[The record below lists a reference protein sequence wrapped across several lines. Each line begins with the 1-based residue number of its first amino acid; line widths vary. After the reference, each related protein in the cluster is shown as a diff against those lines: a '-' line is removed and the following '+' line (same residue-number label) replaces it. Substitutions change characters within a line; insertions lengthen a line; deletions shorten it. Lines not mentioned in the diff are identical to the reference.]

1 MGLKQSQIYTKF
13 TPLMITIFAIVLA
26 SWLFWYSTHNLIAQ
40 ENQKLEHETLKVQ
53 NIIEDNFKTFIFG
66 LQGTRGVLIT
76 DDFQFDYR
84 KFRAY
89 AESRDLFNNFK
100 GALGFGFIRYL
111 KENKAKKDPAMIV
124 ELFEPAELSSFAIGS
139 DISLDANS
147 RDAAILSAKTGEV
160 VISKKLTFNQNEN
173 SPDFLFLLPV
183 YKTTKLLHNEQ
194 ERLKNLLGWVYTPLI
209 LDDLVEIIK
218 LKMPPDLNV
227 SLEIDENTPRI
238 SFGNLKETN
247 LFFAN
252 TKSTDIFVGSR
263 VWKLEVSDT
272 GNQVLSS
279 LLKLIVTFV
288 LGILTILFGG
298 SLLHLN
304 LLIKDRSLIEK
315 TNLLNSVI
323 NSASHAVI
331 STDPDGII
339 KIFNSAAERML
350 NYSADEVV
358 GIRSLSLIHDSNEVH
373 KRAEILTNE
382 LGKKISAGFEAF
394 VAKSLIL
401 GSDTNEW
408 TYIKKN
414 GEAFPVRLCMTP
426 IYNAENVLIGFLS
439 IAEDLTEQK
448 NLISTIET
456 QRVKMHAA
464 AKMSLLG
471 EMASGIAH
479 EINTPLATI
488 YGLANLLNEK
498 NEGGTNTK
506 EESRDKLHRIET
518 TTERIAK
525 IVKGLRLFSRNSEG
539 DSKEITSVDSIIES
553 TVALC
558 NEKMISE
565 CITLQTDIDKSL
577 SVYAKEAELSQV
589 LLNLVSNA
597 ADAICNEKNKWIKIE
612 SYQKETSVIIA
623 VTDCGGGI
631 TKSVAERMMNPFFT
645 TKEVGKGTGLG
656 LSISKSIV
664 ESHEGTLEYDS
675 SSLNTRFI
683 ITLPSSELSK
693 SNKHVANNSYR

>member
-1 MGLKQSQIYTKF
+1 
-13 TPLMITIFAIVLA
+13 MITIFAIVLA

-40 ENQKLEHETLKVQ
+40 ENQRLEHEALKVQ
-53 NIIEDNFKTFIFG
+53 NIIEDYFKTFIYG

-111 KENKAKKDPAMIV
+111 KENEAKKDPGMIV
-124 ELFEPAELSSFAIGS
+124 ELFEPAELSSFPIGS
-139 DISLDANS
+139 DISIDSDS

-160 VISKKLTFNQNEN
+160 VITKKLTLNHNEN
-173 SPDFLFLLPV
+173 NYSGFLFLLPV
-183 YKTTKLLHNEQ
+183 YKTTKLLKSEQ
-194 ERLKNLLGWVYTPLI
+194 ERFRNLLGWVYTPLI
-209 LDDLVEIIK
+209 LDDLVEVIK
-218 LKMPPDLNV
+218 LKMPPDLDV
-227 SLEIDENTPRI
+227 SLEIDKNMSRI
-238 SFGNLKETN
+238 SFGNLKETS

-263 VWKLEVSDT
+263 TWKLEVSDT
-272 GNQVLSS
+272 SNKILSS
-279 LLKLIVTFV
+279 LLKLIVTFG

-298 SLLHLN
+298 CLLHLN
-304 LLIKDRSLIEK
+304 ILGKDRSLVEK

-331 STDPDGII
+331 STDPEGII

-350 NYSADEVV
+350 NYSAKEVV
-358 GIRSLSLIHDSNEVH
+358 GIHTLSLIHDSKEIQ
-373 KRAEILTNE
+373 KRAEILTKE
-382 LGKKISAGFEAF
+382 LGRQVNPGFDAF
-394 VAKSLIL
+394 VAKSLVS

-426 IYNAENVLIGFLS
+426 IYNAQNVLIGFLS

-456 QRVKMHAA
+456 QRIRMQAA

-479 EINTPLATI
+479 KINTPLATI

-539 DSKEITSVDSIIES
+539 DSKEITSINSIIES

-565 CITLQTDIDKSL
+565 CITLQIDVDKSL

-597 ADAICNEKNKWIKIE
+597 ADAIFNEKNKWIKIE
-612 SYQKETSVIIA
+612 SYQKEASVIIA
-623 VTDCGGGI
+623 ITDCGGGI

-656 LSISKSIV
+656 LSISKNIV

-675 SSLNTRFI
+675 SSLNTRFV
-683 ITLPSSELSK
+683 ITLPSGDFSK
-693 SNKHVANNSYR
+693 SNKHTATNSYT